1 MPSCQIDQS
10 VNLLKEKL
18 FSDSDNS
25 DYREGEK
32 KAIKKKSE
40 VNLEEERLDKEKK
53 IQKKTVI
60 RDDKKKTNTKIKGDE
75 KISDNKTN
83 KYSND
88 LDFKG
93 KGQAR
98 DTDSK
103 IISFFTKIFESEDEE
118 ISGPAAAP
126 KNKEKFAKELRE
138 ESEKKEELII
148 PQKIE
153 LSESEEIKTNSTANN
168 EIEQDYEI
176 TLDEEIDTYDKAPK
190 SERENIAF
198 LQFKDPKKEKK
209 EVIAEVDN
217 LVGLLLP
224 LTGKKSAAGNLVIN
238 SLRYSML
245 LKPNQLNFKIFD
257 TRGIPKGAIE
267 AAEKGVENG
276 INTFIGP
283 IFSNETK
290 ELKRHF
296 KSNEDLTFFS
306 LSPDLENISKNII
319 VSGQNPEEQVSC
331 IIQQLAEQRSNK
343 ILLIFHADKYGY
355 VIRDS
360 FSKFIDNYGI
370 SQYASVEFF
379 EMQKNM
385 NLNDEIKKLSKFED
399 RKRRLKNE
407 ISRTKNDKTIEKNA
421 KKIRISSLERKL
433 TLDTPFDS
441 ILIASEGDDLLE
453 ILSHLAFYDIN
464 SDNTN
469 IYGTSLWEDT
479 DKNDNVYRGTFYA
492 TSLKDKNEEFV
503 KSFKNVFSRE
513 PLSLNFYIHDLID
526 LVQSFKDHDR
536 NQKAN
541 KVFYGEF
548 SNSKINSGLLQREI
562 YIRRINKDEDTE
574 EVSSCRLDEI

>member
-138 ESEKKEELII
+138 ESEKKEKLII

-464 SDNTN
+464 SDNTD

>member
-126 KNKEKFAKELRE
+126 KNKEKFAKQLRE

-464 SDNTN
+464 SDNTD

>member
-1 MPSCQIDQS
+1 MKTSYTKSINLHLLRLNLFLTFLLFLPSCQIDQS

-53 IQKKTVI
+53 IQRKTVI

-138 ESEKKEELII
+138 ESEKKEEPII

-190 SERENIAF
+190 SEGENIAF

-296 KSNEDLTFFS
+296 KSNDDLTFFS

-385 NLNDEIKKLSKFED
+385 
-399 RKRRLKNE
+399 
-407 ISRTKNDKTIEKNA
+407 
-421 KKIRISSLERKL
+421 

-464 SDNTN
+464 SDNTD